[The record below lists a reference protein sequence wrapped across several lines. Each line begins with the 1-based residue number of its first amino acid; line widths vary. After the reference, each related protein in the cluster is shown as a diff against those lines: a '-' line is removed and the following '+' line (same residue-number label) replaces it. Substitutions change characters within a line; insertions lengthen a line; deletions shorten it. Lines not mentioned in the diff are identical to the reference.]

1 MISTSTS
8 LKYSSI
14 WGLAT
19 LPSQV
24 APLPSQEAPRLIALG
39 VLLQLPA
46 GAEVPAHISNAFCV
60 PKPESG
66 NFRLRRLNVAS
77 KAHPCRYETLKLL
90 RRWGINDTW
99 MVKVDL
105 QDAFYHIP
113 IAPADK
119 TYFIFRFCGLY
130 HR

>member
-1 MISTSTS
+1 MLSASPS
-8 LKYSSI
+8 L
-14 WGLAT
+14 
-19 LPSQV
+19 
-24 APLPSQEAPRLIALG
+24 
-39 VLLQLPA
+39 
-46 GAEVPAHISNAFCV
+46 
-60 PKPESG
+60 ESG
-66 NFRLRRLNVAS
+66 NFRLVANLRRLNVAC

-130 HR
+130 QR